1 MRVAITGLGAVCPS
15 GLDVASTMSALWAN
29 RSAIHSQPPAPEYGL
44 SAMACGVVPDDLVLP
59 GIAPHLVRG
68 VDRVSLFSI
77 AAAQQALGQ
86 AEAAGALP
94 RTAMPLVWG
103 CSMGGLSTLDE
114 AYQDLITHAK
124 RRVRPTT
131 VPYAM
136 PSAPAFH
143 VAHHLGVRGP
153 STSLTV
159 ACASSALA
167 IVQGCRLIASGEAQA
182 VLVGGAESML
192 RPATRRAWQMSQAVC
207 DAEDERPEQS
217 CRPFS
222 QQRHGFAMGEGAAC
236 LVLESDDSARARE
249 AEVLGWVR
257 GWGHTTDAAHISQPD
272 TQAQAAAMQQAL
284 LHAGVAAR
292 EVSYL
297 NAHGTATLAGD
308 LSEGRAI
315 LDVFGHAHPGLPVS
329 STKAHHGHLIGAAGA
344 LEALITLVALRAGVL
359 PGNPHSQPLDAALAE
374 LNVFEAPLPLAAN
387 ASRIGLSNSF
397 AFGGVNVALV
407 LEAAPEPVR

>member
-1 MRVAITGLGAVCPS
+1 MRIAITGLGTVCPS
-15 GLDVASTMSALWAN
+15 GADVPAVMAALWDN
-29 RSAIHSQPPAPEYGL
+29 RSSIQALAPTPEYGL
-44 SAMACGVVPDDLVLP
+44 SSMACGVAPDEVALA

-68 VDRVSLFSI
+68 IDRCSLFSI
-77 AAAQQALGQ
+77 ASAQQALAQ

-94 RTAMPLVWG
+94 RAGMPMVWG
-103 CSMGGLSTLDE
+103 CSMGGLGTLDE

-167 IVQGCRLIASGEAQA
+167 IVQGCRLIASGEASA
-182 VLVGGAESML
+182 VLVGGAESMM

-207 DAEDERPEQS
+207 EAEAEHPEQS

-236 LVLESDDSARARE
+236 LVLEADDRARARG

-272 TQAQAAAMQQAL
+272 TAAQAEAMRRSL
-284 LHAGVAAR
+284 EHAGVAACDIA
-292 EVSYL
+292 YL
-297 NAHGTATLAGD
+297 NAHGTATTAGD

-315 LDVFGHAHPGLPVS
+315 LEVFGHAHPGLPVS

-344 LEALITLVALRAGVL
+344 LEAIVTLEALRAGRL
-359 PGNPHSQPLDAALAE
+359 PGNPHSQPLASELGE
-374 LNVFEAPLPLAAN
+374 LNVFEAPLPLPAG
-387 ASRIGLSNSF
+387 SGRFGMTNSF

-407 LEAAPEPVR
+407 LEGAT

>member
-15 GLDVASTMSALWAN
+15 GADVATTMAALWQN
-29 RSAIHSQPPAPEYGL
+29 QSAIQALPALPDYGL
-44 SAMACGVVPDDLVLP
+44 GAMAVGQVQDDGAP
-59 GIAPHLVRG
+59 GGIAPHLVRG
-68 VDRVSLFSI
+68 IDRVSLFSI
-77 AAAQQALGQ
+77 ASAQQALAQ
-86 AEAAGALP
+86 AEVAGPLP
-94 RTAMPLVWG
+94 RATMPLAWG
-103 CSMGGLSTLDE
+103 CSMGGLGTLDE
-114 AYQDLITHAK
+114 AYQDLLTHAK

-153 STSLTV
+153 STTLTV

-167 IVQGCRLIASGEAQA
+167 IVQGCRLIASGEAAA
-182 VLVGGAESML
+182 VLVGGAESMM

-207 DAEDERPEQS
+207 DAEADHPEQS

-222 QQRHGFAMGEGAAC
+222 ALRHGFAMGEGAAC
-236 LVLESDDSARARE
+236 LVLEDEDSARQRGA
-249 AEVLGWVR
+249 AVLGWVR

-272 TQAQAAAMQQAL
+272 TEAQAQAMRSAVA
-284 LHAGVAAR
+284 HAGLDAR
-292 EVSYL
+292 DIAYL
-297 NAHGTATLAGD
+297 NAHGTATMAGD

-315 LDVFGHAHPGLPVS
+315 LAVFGHAHPGLPVS

-344 LEALITLVALRAGVL
+344 LEAIVTLESLRAGRL
-359 PGNPHSQPLDAALAE
+359 PGNPHSQPLAPELGE
-374 LNVFEAPLPLAAN
+374 LNVFQAPLALQSGAQ
-387 ASRIGLSNSF
+387 RLGLSSSF

-407 LEAAPEPVR
+407 VEAAS

>member
-1 MRVAITGLGAVCPS
+1 MRIAITGLGAICPS
-15 GLDVASTMSALWAN
+15 GSDVPTTMAALWHN
-29 RSAIHSQPPAPEYGL
+29 RSAIRALPAFADYGL
-44 SAMACGVVPDDLVLP
+44 APMACGVVSDDVSLP

-68 VDRVSLFSI
+68 IDRVSLFSI
-77 AAAQQALGQ
+77 ACAQEALAQ
-86 AEAAGALP
+86 AEAAGPLP
-94 RTAMPLVWG
+94 RATMPLLWG
-103 CSMGGLSTLDE
+103 CSMGGLGTLDE

-167 IVQGCRLIASGEAQA
+167 IAQGCRLIASGEAQA
-182 VLVGGAESML
+182 VLVGGAESMM

-207 DAEDERPEQS
+207 EAEAEHPEQS
-217 CRPFS
+217 CRPFA

-236 LVLESDDSARARE
+236 LVLESDDSVRARG

-272 TQAQAAAMQQAL
+272 LQAQAAAMRQAL
-284 LHAGVAAR
+284 AHAGIEARDVA
-292 EVSYL
+292 YL
-297 NAHGTATLAGD
+297 NAHGTATAAGD
-308 LSEGRAI
+308 ASEGRAI
-315 LDVFGHAHPGLPVS
+315 LEVFGHDHPGLPVS

-344 LEALITLVALRAGVL
+344 LEAIVTLASLRAGLL
-359 PGNPHSQPLDAALAE
+359 PGNPHSAERDAALAE
-374 LNVFEAPLPLAAN
+374 LNVFQEPMALGAG
-387 ASRIGLSNSF
+387 ASRLGLTNSF

-407 LEAAPEPVR
+407 VEAAA

>member
-1 MRVAITGLGAVCPS
+1 MRVAITGLGTVCPS
-15 GLDVASTMSALWAN
+15 GADVPTTMAALWQN
-29 RSAIHSQPPAPEYGL
+29 RSAIEALPAFPDYGL
-44 SAMACGVVPDDLVLP
+44 SAMACGRCADDFALP

-77 AAAQQALGQ
+77 ACAQEALAQ
-86 AEAAGALP
+86 AEAAGALA
-94 RTAMPLVWG
+94 RGSMPLVWG
-103 CSMGGLSTLDE
+103 CSMGGLGTLDE

-153 STSLTV
+153 SMSLTV

-182 VLVGGAESML
+182 VLVGGAESMM

-207 DAEDERPEQS
+207 DAEPDHPEQS
-217 CRPFS
+217 CRPFG
-222 QQRHGFAMGEGAAC
+222 QGRHGFAMGEGAAC
-236 LVLESDDSARARE
+236 LVLESDEAARQRGAP
-249 AEVLGWVR
+249 VLGWVR

-272 TQAQAAAMQQAL
+272 TFAQADAMRQAL
-284 LHAGVAAR
+284 QHAGVAAADIA
-292 EVSYL
+292 YL
-297 NAHGTATLAGD
+297 NAHGTATVAGD

-344 LEALITLVALRAGVL
+344 LEAIVTLAALRAGRL
-359 PGNPHSQPLDAALAE
+359 PGNPHSQPLASELAE
-374 LNVFEAPLPLAAN
+374 LNVFEAPLALSST
-387 ASRIGLSNSF
+387 ASCLGMTNSF

-407 LEAAPEPVR
+407 LEAVQ